1 MRLIHTADWQI
12 GKPFRSFGEREATL
26 RVARLQAIEA
36 LGKLA
41 LAHNVAHVLVAGD
54 VYDSEAPLGK
64 TLLEPLERMRG
75 FAAVNWHL
83 IPGNHDP
90 HRANGVWHRVRQT
103 GLPPNVILHLE
114 PAPRA
119 LGEEAFLLPA
129 PLRRKAEV
137 ADLTEWMN
145 GAATPADKIRVGLAH
160 GSVVDFGVEGEAHNP
175 IAALRARSAGLS
187 YLGLGDWHRTVQVN
201 AATWYAGTPEPD
213 RFGSQ
218 VEGQAL
224 LVEVAGVGAEPMVTP
239 LRVGTYRW
247 MAEEI
252 EIQSVTEFEAV
263 EQRLRGAA
271 QLSSTVLRL
280 KLKGALSLSDR
291 AGLAKRLEALEAA
304 LFHLDVQE
312 EGLLA
317 APSEADLEA
326 IDFGGVLREAADRLK
341 AMAGDVAKPLEE
353 RRLAERALIK
363 LYFLALGQGAEAQ
376 A

>member
-1 MRLIHTADWQI
+1 
-12 GKPFRSFGEREATL
+12 L
-26 RVARLQAIEA
+26 RVARLAAIEA
-36 LGKLA
+36 IGKLA
-41 LAHNVAHVLVAGD
+41 LAHGAAHVLVAGD
-54 VYDSEAPLGK
+54 VYDSEAPLGR

-75 FAAVNWHL
+75 FSTIFWHL

-114 PAPRA
+114 PTPCA

-175 IAALRARSAGLS
+175 IAPLRADRAGLS
-187 YLGLGDWHRTVQVN
+187 YLGLGDWHRTVRVN

-218 VEGQAL
+218 TEGQAL
-224 LVEVAGVGAEPMVTP
+224 LVEVAGPRAQAVVTP
-239 LRVGTYRW
+239 LKAGTYRW
-247 MAEEI
+247 LTEEI
-252 EIQSVTEFEAV
+252 EMHGASEFEAV
-263 EQRLRGAA
+263 EQRLRAETA
-271 QLSSTVLRL
+271 LSSTILRL
-280 KLKGALSLSDR
+280 TLKGALSLSDR
-291 AGLAKRLEALEAA
+291 AAIEKRLKALEAA
-304 LFHLDVQE
+304 VFHLDVHSD
-312 EGLLA
+312 GLLA
-317 APSEADLEA
+317 EPTEADLEA

-341 AMAGDVAKPLEE
+341 AMARDVAKPLEE
-353 RRLAERALIK
+353 RRLAERALVK

>member
-1 MRLIHTADWQI
+1 MRFIHTADWQI

-26 RVARLQAIEA
+26 RVARLQAIETIGR
-36 LGKLA
+36 LGLEHGA
-41 LAHNVAHVLVAGD
+41 AHVLVAGD

-64 TLLEPLERMRG
+64 TLREPLERMRG
-75 FAAVNWHL
+75 FRTTVWHL

-90 HRANGVWHRVRQT
+90 HRPNGVWHRVQQE
-103 GLPPNVILHLE
+103 GLPPNVMVHVKPE
-114 PAPRA
+114 ACA
-119 LGEEAFLLPA
+119 LGDEAFLLPA

-145 GAATPADKIRVGLAH
+145 GAATPADRIRVGLAH
-160 GSVVDFGVEGEAHNP
+160 GSVTDFGVEGEAHNP
-175 IAALRARSAGLS
+175 IAALRANRASLS
-187 YLGLGDWHRTVQVN
+187 YLGLGDWHRTVQIN

-224 LVEVAGVGAEPMVTP
+224 LVDVAGPGAEAQVTP

-247 MAEEI
+247 MTEEI
-252 EIQSVTEFEAV
+252 EIQSVSEFEGV
-263 EQRLRGAA
+263 EERLRAWPS
-271 QLSSTVLRL
+271 LSSTILRL

-291 AGLAKRLEALEAA
+291 ALFEKRKAALEAA
-304 LFHLDVQE
+304 VFHLDVQD

-341 AMAGDVAKPLEE
+341 AMAQDLAKPLEE
-353 RRLAERALIK
+353 RRLAERALVK
-363 LYFLALGQGAEAQ
+363 LYFLALGQGA
-376 A
+376 